1 MGEKKALS
9 SVKVSLVHVL
19 NLTSD
24 CIRSV
29 NFFLK
34 LRVWTPCQG
43 YISVIDCG
51 KLLRVWKSEFSMC
64 FFFFMRDKSE
74 IQSSFCPIKGKN
86 YAGACSQVVRPI
98 AQVFHD
104 IKRGRGKKKGGK

>member
-1 MGEKKALS
+1 MTEGLYFLPEKQFAQLIHLPFDVQLLS
-9 SVKVSLVHVL
+9 FWGKNGTTSVKVSLVHVL

-29 NFFLK
+29 NFFFLK

-43 YISVIDCG
+43 YISVIDRG

-64 FFFFMRDKSE
+64 FFL
-74 IQSSFCPIKGKN
+74 
-86 YAGACSQVVRPI
+86 
-98 AQVFHD
+98 
-104 IKRGRGKKKGGK
+104 